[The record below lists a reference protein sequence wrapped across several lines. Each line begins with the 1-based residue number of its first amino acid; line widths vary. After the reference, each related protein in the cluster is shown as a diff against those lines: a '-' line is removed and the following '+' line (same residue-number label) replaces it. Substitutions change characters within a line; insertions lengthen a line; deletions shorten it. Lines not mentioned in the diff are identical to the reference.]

1 MHRIVE
7 LLEREQEQAALG
19 RALDRARTDGRVVLV
34 LGEAGIGK
42 TSLVGAVLGAREV
55 RALYG
60 ACDPLGVPRP
70 LGPIHDVARAA
81 TGPLAGALES
91 GAREPVLDALL
102 ETLGARRPTAIVV
115 EDVHWAD
122 DATLDL
128 LTLLARRLPAARG
141 CLILTCRS
149 DALAERPDVRRALGA
164 LPRTALDRIEPA
176 PFSAPA
182 VESLARHA
190 ERDAAGL
197 HAVTGGNPFFVTE
210 ALAAPPGRVPG
221 SVREAVMLRVS
232 SLPKDAREVV
242 ELVSVVP
249 GRAELWLLPEV
260 STGAVDACVAAGMLA
275 LQGDAVAFRH
285 DLARRAVEEAI
296 GPLWRRQLN
305 ANVLRALE
313 ARPGADAARLAH
325 HAGGAG
331 DADAI
336 RRWAPA
342 AARSAAAAGGHRG
355 ALAHWEAA
363 LAAGGGDDIEA
374 LEGVAVE
381 AYLCGRPERALEAR
395 RAVLALHEAA
405 GDALGTGASL
415 RWLSRLLWW
424 TGQGE
429 EAAVAGERAIALL
442 ETLPPGSELAM
453 ALSGQAQLAMTADR
467 GVEAIALGTRAIELA
482 RKLGDRATLAHALT
496 NVGTVRVGR
505 AEHEHGREQL
515 EEAFELAVAA
525 GEHDHAARALVNLT
539 TATLLRRPDDARAG
553 ADLERG
559 LAFAREHDLEGY
571 EQYLL
576 GVRANLRLLHGA
588 WPAAESDARAS
599 LGLGDQF
606 VVSVCPALVAL
617 GQLQSRRAS
626 RTPAPRSTMP
636 GGTRSTPASC
646 SGSRPPPRRAP
657 STRGSRAT
665 SSGRPRSPA
674 RRTGWPSRA
683 ATCGRARSSRSGS
696 GARMRL
702 EDPPLD
708 APTPHARSIA
718 GDWRGAAEQWD
729 ELGFPYEAADARSD
743 SDDEAALLDALAT
756 FDRLGAV
763 AAARRLRRRLRAGGM
778 RRVPRGPRPA
788 SRAAPAGL
796 TPRQLD
802 VLRLIAGGATN
813 AEIAERLVI
822 SPKTAD
828 HHVSAVLSKLGV
840 HSRRDVAAAAERLGV
855 ARDGVP

>member
-617 GQLQSRRAS
+617 GQLQSRRAEPDAGATLDDAWRHAVNTGELQRLAPAAAARAEHAWLTGDLE
-626 RTPAPRSTMP
+626 RTAAIARETY
-636 GGTRSTPASC
+636 GLAVARGDVWA
-646 SGSRPPPRRAP
+646 RAQLAFWLW
-657 STRGSRAT
+657 RAD
-665 SSGRPRSPA
+665 A
-674 RRTGWPSRA
+674 
-683 ATCGRARSSRSGS
+683 
-696 GARMRL
+696 L

-729 ELGFPYEAADARSD
+729 ALGFPYEAADARSD

>member
-617 GQLQSRRAS
+617 GQLQSRRAEPDAGATLDDAWRHAVNTGELQRLAPAAAARAEHAWLTGDLE
-626 RTPAPRSTMP
+626 RTAAIARETY
-636 GGTRSTPASC
+636 GLAVARGDVWA
-646 SGSRPPPRRAP
+646 RAQLAFWLW
-657 STRGSRAT
+657 RAD
-665 SSGRPRSPA
+665 A
-674 RRTGWPSRA
+674 
-683 ATCGRARSSRSGS
+683 
-696 GARMRL
+696 L

>member
-141 CLILTCRS
+141 CLVLTCRS

-363 LAAGGGDDIEA
+363 LAA
-374 LEGVAVE
+374 
-381 AYLCGRPERALEAR
+381 AR
-395 RAVLALHEAA
+395 RRRHRGA
-405 GDALGTGASL
+405 GGRG
-415 RWLSRLLWW
+415 
-424 TGQGE
+424 G
-429 EAAVAGERAIALL
+429 
-442 ETLPPGSELAM
+442 
-453 ALSGQAQLAMTADR
+453 R
-467 GVEAIALGTRAIELA
+467 GVP
-482 RKLGDRATLAHALT
+482 
-496 NVGTVRVGR
+496 VR
-505 AEHEHGREQL
+505 Q
-515 EEAFELAVAA
+515 
-525 GEHDHAARALVNLT
+525 ARA
-539 TATLLRRPDDARAG
+539 
-553 ADLERG
+553 
-559 LAFAREHDLEGY
+559 
-571 EQYLL
+571 
-576 GVRANLRLLHGA
+576 
-588 WPAAESDARAS
+588 
-599 LGLGDQF
+599 
-606 VVSVCPALVAL
+606 
-617 GQLQSRRAS
+617 
-626 RTPAPRSTMP
+626 
-636 GGTRSTPASC
+636 
-646 SGSRPPPRRAP
+646 
-657 STRGSRAT
+657 
-665 SSGRPRSPA
+665 
-674 RRTGWPSRA
+674 
-683 ATCGRARSSRSGS
+683 RAR
-696 GARMRL
+696 GA
-702 EDPPLD
+702 
-708 APTPHARSIA
+708 
-718 GDWRGAAEQWD
+718 
-729 ELGFPYEAADARSD
+729 
-743 SDDEAALLDALAT
+743 
-756 FDRLGAV
+756 
-763 AAARRLRRRLRAGGM
+763 
-778 RRVPRGPRPA
+778 PRGPRAARGRRRCRSAPA
-788 SRAAPAGL
+788 RACAGSRACCGGRARARRRRSRASARSRCWRRCRPA
-796 TPRQLD
+796 
-802 VLRLIAGGATN
+802 A
-813 AEIAERLVI
+813 
-822 SPKTAD
+822 S
-828 HHVSAVLSKLGV
+828 
-840 HSRRDVAAAAERLGV
+840 SRWR
-855 ARDGVP
+855 

>member
-405 GDALGTGASL
+405 GDPLGTGASL

-617 GQLQSRRAS
+617 GQLQSRRAEPDAGATLDDAWRHAVNTGELQRLAPAAAARAEHAWLTGDLE
-626 RTPAPRSTMP
+626 RTAAIARETY
-636 GGTRSTPASC
+636 GLAVARGDVWA
-646 SGSRPPPRRAP
+646 RAQLAFWLW
-657 STRGSRAT
+657 RAD
-665 SSGRPRSPA
+665 A
-674 RRTGWPSRA
+674 
-683 ATCGRARSSRSGS
+683 
-696 GARMRL
+696 L

-729 ELGFPYEAADARSD
+729 ALGFPYEAADARSD

>member
-19 RALDRARTDGRVVLV
+19 RALDRARTEGRVALV

-42 TSLVGAVLGAREV
+42 TSLVGAVLGGREV

-81 TGPLAGALES
+81 AGPLAGALED

-141 CLILTCRS
+141 CLVLTCRT
-149 DALAERPDVRRALGA
+149 DALADRPEVRRALGA
-164 LPRTALDRIEPA
+164 LPRAALDRIEPA

-182 VESLARHA
+182 VEALARHA

-305 ANVLRALE
+305 ATVLRALE

-325 HAGGAG
+325 HAAGAG

-363 LAAGGGDDIEA
+363 LAAADGDDLEA

-381 AYLCGRPERALEAR
+381 AYLCGKPERALEAR

-405 GDALGTGASL
+405 GDPLGTGASL

-429 EAAVAGERAIALL
+429 EAAAAGERAIALL

-482 RKLGDRATLAHALT
+482 RRLGDRATLAHALT

-599 LGLGDQF
+599 LGLGEQF

-617 GQLQSRRAS
+617 GQLQSRRAEPEAGATLDDAWRHAVNTGELQRLAPAAAARAEHAWLTGDLE
-626 RTPAPRSTMP
+626 RTAAIARETY
-636 GGTRSTPASC
+636 GLAVARGDVWA
-646 SGSRPPPRRAP
+646 RAQLAFWLW
-657 STRGSRAT
+657 RAD
-665 SSGRPRSPA
+665 A
-674 RRTGWPSRA
+674 
-683 ATCGRARSSRSGS
+683 
-696 GARMRL
+696 L

-729 ELGFPYEAADARSD
+729 ALGFPYEAADARSD
-743 SDDEAALLDALAT
+743 SDDEAALLDALAA

-763 AAARRLRRRLRAGGM
+763 AAARRLRRRLRAAGM

-802 VLRLIAGGATN
+802 VLRLIAGGSTN

-840 HSRRDVAAAAERLGV
+840 HSRRDAAAAADRLGV

>member
-1 MHRIVE
+1 M
-7 LLEREQEQAALG
+7 
-19 RALDRARTDGRVVLV
+19 
-34 LGEAGIGK
+34 
-42 TSLVGAVLGAREV
+42 
-55 RALYG
+55 
-60 ACDPLGVPRP
+60 P
-70 LGPIHDVARAA
+70 
-81 TGPLAGALES
+81 
-91 GAREPVLDALL
+91 
-102 ETLGARRPTAIVV
+102 
-115 EDVHWAD
+115 
-122 DATLDL
+122 
-128 LTLLARRLPAARG
+128 
-141 CLILTCRS
+141 
-149 DALAERPDVRRALGA
+149 
-164 LPRTALDRIEPA
+164 
-176 PFSAPA
+176 
-182 VESLARHA
+182 
-190 ERDAAGL
+190 
-197 HAVTGGNPFFVTE
+197 
-210 ALAAPPGRVPG
+210 
-221 SVREAVMLRVS
+221 
-232 SLPKDAREVV
+232 
-242 ELVSVVP
+242 
-249 GRAELWLLPEV
+249 
-260 STGAVDACVAAGMLA
+260 
-275 LQGDAVAFRH
+275 
-285 DLARRAVEEAI
+285 
-296 GPLWRRQLN
+296 
-305 ANVLRALE
+305 
-313 ARPGADAARLAH
+313 
-325 HAGGAG
+325 
-331 DADAI
+331 
-336 RRWAPA
+336 
-342 AARSAAAAGGHRG
+342 
-355 ALAHWEAA
+355 
-363 LAAGGGDDIEA
+363 
-374 LEGVAVE
+374 
-381 AYLCGRPERALEAR
+381 
-395 RAVLALHEAA
+395 
-405 GDALGTGASL
+405 LGTGASL

-617 GQLQSRRAS
+617 GQLQSRRAEPDAGATLDDAWRHAVNTGELQRLAPAAAARAEHAWLTGDLE
-626 RTPAPRSTMP
+626 RTAAIARETY
-636 GGTRSTPASC
+636 GLAVARGDVWA
-646 SGSRPPPRRAP
+646 RAQLAFWLW
-657 STRGSRAT
+657 RAD
-665 SSGRPRSPA
+665 A
-674 RRTGWPSRA
+674 
-683 ATCGRARSSRSGS
+683 
-696 GARMRL
+696 L

-729 ELGFPYEAADARSD
+729 ALGFPYEAADARSD

>member
-1 MHRIVE
+1 M
-7 LLEREQEQAALG
+7 
-19 RALDRARTDGRVVLV
+19 
-34 LGEAGIGK
+34 
-42 TSLVGAVLGAREV
+42 
-55 RALYG
+55 
-60 ACDPLGVPRP
+60 
-70 LGPIHDVARAA
+70 
-81 TGPLAGALES
+81 
-91 GAREPVLDALL
+91 
-102 ETLGARRPTAIVV
+102 
-115 EDVHWAD
+115 
-122 DATLDL
+122 
-128 LTLLARRLPAARG
+128 
-141 CLILTCRS
+141 
-149 DALAERPDVRRALGA
+149 
-164 LPRTALDRIEPA
+164 
-176 PFSAPA
+176 
-182 VESLARHA
+182 
-190 ERDAAGL
+190 
-197 HAVTGGNPFFVTE
+197 
-210 ALAAPPGRVPG
+210 
-221 SVREAVMLRVS
+221 
-232 SLPKDAREVV
+232 
-242 ELVSVVP
+242 
-249 GRAELWLLPEV
+249 
-260 STGAVDACVAAGMLA
+260 
-275 LQGDAVAFRH
+275 
-285 DLARRAVEEAI
+285 
-296 GPLWRRQLN
+296 
-305 ANVLRALE
+305 
-313 ARPGADAARLAH
+313 
-325 HAGGAG
+325 
-331 DADAI
+331 
-336 RRWAPA
+336 
-342 AARSAAAAGGHRG
+342 
-355 ALAHWEAA
+355 
-363 LAAGGGDDIEA
+363 
-374 LEGVAVE
+374 AVE
-381 AYLCGRPERALEAR
+381 AYLCGKPERALEAR

-405 GDALGTGASL
+405 GDPLGTGASL

-429 EAAVAGERAIALL
+429 EAAAAGERAIALL

-482 RKLGDRATLAHALT
+482 RRLGDRATLAHALT

-617 GQLQSRRAS
+617 GQLQSRRAEPDAGATLDDAWRHAVNTGELQRLAPAAAARAEHAWLTGDLE
-626 RTPAPRSTMP
+626 RTAAIARETY
-636 GGTRSTPASC
+636 GLAVARGDVWA
-646 SGSRPPPRRAP
+646 RAQLAFWLW
-657 STRGSRAT
+657 RAD
-665 SSGRPRSPA
+665 A
-674 RRTGWPSRA
+674 
-683 ATCGRARSSRSGS
+683 
-696 GARMRL
+696 L

-729 ELGFPYEAADARSD
+729 ALGFPYEAADARSD

-763 AAARRLRRRLRAGGM
+763 AAARRLRRRLRAAGM

-802 VLRLIAGGATN
+802 VLRLIAGGSTN

-822 SPKTAD
+822 SPEDRGPPRLRRPVEARRALAARRRGGRRAARRRPRWG
-828 HHVSAVLSKLGV
+828 AVGPEMGRR
-840 HSRRDVAAAAERLGV
+840 SRCSRAAAAHTV
-855 ARDGVP
+855 ATWPPPLPRRSRTSAAS

>member
-1 MHRIVE
+1 M
-7 LLEREQEQAALG
+7 
-19 RALDRARTDGRVVLV
+19 
-34 LGEAGIGK
+34 
-42 TSLVGAVLGAREV
+42 LGAREV

-363 LAAGGGDDIEA
+363 LAAAGGDDSEA

-405 GDALGTGASL
+405 GDPLGTGASL

-515 EEAFELAVAA
+515 EEA
-525 GEHDHAARALVNLT
+525 
-539 TATLLRRPDDARAG
+539 
-553 ADLERG
+553 
-559 LAFAREHDLEGY
+559 
-571 EQYLL
+571 
-576 GVRANLRLLHGA
+576 
-588 WPAAESDARAS
+588 S
-599 LGLGDQF
+599 
-606 VVSVCPALVAL
+606 
-617 GQLQSRRAS
+617 
-626 RTPAPRSTMP
+626 
-636 GGTRSTPASC
+636 
-646 SGSRPPPRRAP
+646 
-657 STRGSRAT
+657 
-665 SSGRPRSPA
+665 
-674 RRTGWPSRA
+674 
-683 ATCGRARSSRSGS
+683 SSRS
-696 GARMRL
+696 
-702 EDPPLD
+702 P
-708 APTPHARSIA
+708 
-718 GDWRGAAEQWD
+718 
-729 ELGFPYEAADARSD
+729 
-743 SDDEAALLDALAT
+743 
-756 FDRLGAV
+756 
-763 AAARRLRRRLRAGGM
+763 RASTTT
-778 RRVPRGPRPA
+778 PRGR
-788 SRAAPAGL
+788 SS
-796 TPRQLD
+796 T
-802 VLRLIAGGATN
+802 
-813 AEIAERLVI
+813 
-822 SPKTAD
+822 
-828 HHVSAVLSKLGV
+828 
-840 HSRRDVAAAAERLGV
+840 
-855 ARDGVP
+855 

>member
-1 MHRIVE
+1 
-7 LLEREQEQAALG
+7 
-19 RALDRARTDGRVVLV
+19 
-34 LGEAGIGK
+34 
-42 TSLVGAVLGAREV
+42 
-55 RALYG
+55 
-60 ACDPLGVPRP
+60 
-70 LGPIHDVARAA
+70 
-81 TGPLAGALES
+81 
-91 GAREPVLDALL
+91 
-102 ETLGARRPTAIVV
+102 
-115 EDVHWAD
+115 
-122 DATLDL
+122 
-128 LTLLARRLPAARG
+128 
-141 CLILTCRS
+141 
-149 DALAERPDVRRALGA
+149 
-164 LPRTALDRIEPA
+164 
-176 PFSAPA
+176 
-182 VESLARHA
+182 
-190 ERDAAGL
+190 
-197 HAVTGGNPFFVTE
+197 
-210 ALAAPPGRVPG
+210 
-221 SVREAVMLRVS
+221 
-232 SLPKDAREVV
+232 
-242 ELVSVVP
+242 
-249 GRAELWLLPEV
+249 
-260 STGAVDACVAAGMLA
+260 MLA

-617 GQLQSRRAS
+617 GQLQSRRAEPDAGATLDDAWRHAVNTGELQRLAPAAAARAEHAWLTGDLERTAAIARETYGLAVARGDVWARAQLAFWLWRAVRS
-626 RTPAPRSTMP
+626 RTRRSTRRP
-636 GGTRSTPASC
+636 RTRA
-646 SGSRPPPRRAP
+646 
-657 STRGSRAT
+657 
-665 SSGRPRSPA
+665 RSPA
-674 RRTGWPSRA
+674 TGA
-683 ATCGRARSSRSGS
+683 ARRSSGTSSASRT
-696 GARMRL
+696 RR
-702 EDPPLD
+702 
-708 APTPHARSIA
+708 
-718 GDWRGAAEQWD
+718 
-729 ELGFPYEAADARSD
+729 ADARSD
-743 SDDEAALLDALAT
+743 SDDEAALLDALA
-756 FDRLGAV
+756 DVRP
-763 AAARRLRRRLRAGGM
+763 ARRGAPRPGGCGGACAPAGM

-788 SRAAPAGL
+788 SRAAPPG
-796 TPRQLD
+796 
-802 VLRLIAGGATN
+802 
-813 AEIAERLVI
+813 
-822 SPKTAD
+822 
-828 HHVSAVLSKLGV
+828 
-840 HSRRDVAAAAERLGV
+840 
-855 ARDGVP
+855 